1 MDTPADTKLT
11 AHLREA
17 SHGKKI
23 HYATGTSRGLAVDT
37 ENPSTTALPLT
48 ATSKPHPENARKL
61 SDDSSST
68 RSTKDN
74 ALPSLV
80 I

>member
-48 ATSKPHPENARKL
+48 AKPHPENARKL
-61 SDDSSST
+61 SDDPSST

-74 ALPSLV
+74 SRPSLV